1 MQKLYTLSSLY
12 LVEVHC
18 LLNITMYTVDTVIP
32 ISDTTSITPTTIS
45 AASRPVLDEDE
56 LTSKI
61 ELTDDS
67 KKIRIVIAINRK
79 KHLSE

>member
-79 KHLSE
+79 ST